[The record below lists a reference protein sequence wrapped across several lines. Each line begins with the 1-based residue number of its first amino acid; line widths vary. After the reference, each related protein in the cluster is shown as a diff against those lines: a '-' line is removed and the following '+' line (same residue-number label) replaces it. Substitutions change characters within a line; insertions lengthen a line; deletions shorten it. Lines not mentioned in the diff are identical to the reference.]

1 MYIKLTS
8 FLVVGLKR
16 SGFSIAKLLLSKGA
30 DVCVYDP
37 SSDKNVEENKR
48 ELVLLN
54 AKVVKE
60 PLEVLKNIDVLVLS
74 PGVPIDSE
82 IPITARRLKKRIIGE
97 LELASYFISS
107 PIVAVTGT
115 NGKTTVCSILSHV
128 LDKIKSE
135 NLLVGNV
142 GTPLSSKLNEM
153 NENTLLITEV
163 SSFQLETT
171 SRFCPHIACILNITP
186 DHLDRHY
193 NMQNYIF
200 LKGKLLSNLKESEY
214 AVLNYDDENVRV
226 LSKNTR
232 ANVVWF
238 SKEYKVDG
246 AYLENGDIYFNE
258 ELILSADEINLPGR
272 HNLENVLACVAI
284 LKLLGVNNS
293 EIKDNVLSFN
303 GVKHRIEEVKNINGI
318 TFYNDSKSTNPDATI
333 KAINSMQNPTVLIMG
348 GFDKGLDYNLVMKTV
363 ADSKLVKEL
372 ILTGDSAK
380 KMYETA
386 VLNNVKRVSVVPD
399 FTSSIKLAYLEC
411 ESGDSVLF
419 SPSTSSFDIFTSYEE
434 RGDKFIEIV
443 NGLK

>member
-16 SGFSIAKLLLSKGA
+16 SGVSIAKLLLSKGA

-37 SSDKNVEENKR
+37 SSDKNVEENKK

-60 PLEVLKNIDVLVLS
+60 PLGVLKNIDVLVLS

-82 IPITARRLKKRIIGE
+82 IPITARKLKKRIIGE

-258 ELILSADEINLPGR
+258 DLILSADEINLPGK

-293 EIKDNVLSFN
+293 EIKDNILSFS

-363 ADSKLVKEL
+363 AGSKQVKEL